1 MSRLSA
7 AQRVNILRW
16 LVDGASLRAISRNT
30 GASINTVTKLL
41 VDAGTACA
49 EFHDEHV
56 RNVPAQHVQADEI
69 WTFTYCKE
77 KNVERTSKKAPD
89 FTGDTWTWT
98 GIDAESKL
106 VISWLVG
113 NRDWV
118 AAYAFMHD
126 MAKRL
131 EGRVQLSTDGLALY
145 QRAGAF
151 GVDGVDYAQ
160 LVKVYGNIP
169 ETERRYTVPK
179 CISTKATVV
188 EGDPDPAHINTSFV
202 ERHNLT
208 MRMSMRRF
216 TRLTNAFSKKVENHV
231 HHLALYFVWFNW
243 CRRHQ
248 TTRLTPAMACGLTS
262 TWYDFDWLESGITA
276 ACPPGKTGP
285 KGPRTPKG
293 LKSRPA

>member
-1 MSRLSA
+1 ME
-7 AQRVNILRW
+7 
-16 LVDGASLRAISRNT
+16 GASLRAISRNT

-49 EFHDEHV
+49 EFHDGHV
-56 RNVPAQHVQADEI
+56 LDVPAKYVQADEI

-77 KNVERTSKKAPD
+77 KNVERTTKKAPD

-118 AAYAFMHD
+118 AAYAFMQD

-131 EGRVQLSTDGLALY
+131 AGRVQLSTDGLAVY
-145 QRAGAF
+145 RHAVTGAF
-151 GVDGVDYAQ
+151 GVDGVDFAM
-160 LVKVYGNIP
+160 LTKIYGNIP

-179 CISTKATVV
+179 CMATKTTVV
-188 EGDPDPAHINTSFV
+188 EGDPDPVHINTSYV

-243 CRRHQ
+243 CRRHK
-248 TTRLTPAMACGLTS
+248 TTRLTPAQSAGLTD
-262 TWYDFDWLESGITA
+262 TWYDYDWLESVIRA

-285 KGPRTPKG
+285 KGPHRRTA
-293 LKSRPA
+293 R

>member
-1 MSRLSA
+1 MSRLNTT
-7 AQRVNILRW
+7 QRIEILKW
-16 LVDGASLRAISRNT
+16 LVEGASLRAISRNT
-30 GASINTVTKLL
+30 DTSINTITKLL

-56 RNVPAQHVQADEI
+56 RNVPAKYVQADEI
-69 WTFTYCKE
+69 WTFVYCKE
-77 KNVERTSKKAPD
+77 KTVNRTSEKAPD
-89 FTGDTWTWT
+89 FTGDAWTWT

-118 AAYAFMHD
+118 AAYAFMQD

-131 EGRVQLSTDGLALY
+131 AGRVQLSTDGLAVY
-145 QRAGAF
+145 RHAVAGAF

-160 LVKVYGNIP
+160 LVKIYGNIP

-179 CISTKATVV
+179 CTSTKTTVV
-188 EGDPDPAHINTSFV
+188 EGDPDPEHINTSYV

-216 TRLTNAFSKKVENHV
+216 TRLTNAFSKRIENHV

-243 CRRHQ
+243 CRRHK
-248 TTRLTPAMACGLTS
+248 TTRQTPAQAARLID
-262 TWYDFDWLESGITA
+262 TWYDYDWLESMIRA
-276 ACPPGKTGP
+276 ACPPKKTGP
-285 KGPRTPKG
+285 KGPRKKSSPK
-293 LKSRPA
+293 